1 MLPCSIIC
9 TEDCNIMLYVDNDT
23 TTLRNIGKGLTLMNG
38 NQNEK
43 INEITEKVTDAAR
56 KSLGEKLDQVILY
69 GSYARGDYNEESD
82 VDIMILADIP
92 LRDRELERKKIR
104 ALLNHIDLE
113 YDLLIS
119 LNVTDCETFNK
130 FLPYVIKK

>member
-1 MLPCSIIC
+1 
-9 TEDCNIMLYVDNDT
+9 
-23 TTLRNIGKGLTLMNG
+23 MNG
-38 NQNEK
+38 NQQEK
-43 INEITEKVTDAAR
+43 IKEITNKVTDAAR
-56 KSLGEKLDQVILY
+56 KSLGEKLNKVILY

-92 LRDRELERKKIR
+92 LHDRDIERKKIR
-104 ALLNHIDLE
+104 ELLNYIDLE

-130 FLPYVIKK
+130 FLPVEPFYKRVMQDGVVVSA